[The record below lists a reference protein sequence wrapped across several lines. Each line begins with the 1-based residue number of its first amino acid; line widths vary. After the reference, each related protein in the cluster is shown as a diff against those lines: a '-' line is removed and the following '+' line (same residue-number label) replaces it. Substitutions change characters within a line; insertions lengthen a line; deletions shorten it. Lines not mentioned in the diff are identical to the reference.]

1 MSKFDDIKEALHRRF
16 GKEDE
21 PSDGNASMTE
31 GTDETVYGIKRK
43 FLYMGVGVLVVGFI
57 SFMYFS
63 SATDDL
69 QNKKQQDQH
78 KEEAANQQQLS
89 GKNGMPNDY
98 EQLQQMNAK
107 RMGQNP
113 QQPPAGKADNG
124 TAANNSNG
132 QQQAQNPPP
141 AATLPQIPQRS
152 YSQNFVPTV
161 SAPKFTPPAAAPVAG
176 AKEDKEKYSSAISFG
191 VGGKDDNKGTQ
202 VADAGTSAPTA
213 GLGANSV
220 MPTSYDGADPAS
232 SLIAGTVAYTPL
244 TPNSLQAGTVI
255 PAVLLNGVNTE
266 LGGQVIAQVEC
277 DVYDS
282 MTGATVLIPS
292 GSRLIGKYDNNV
304 KGGQGRVAITWQ
316 QLQLPTGGS
325 YALGNSMIAA
335 DLAGYAGLPGHV
347 HSHSGSKW
355 RAGIFTTALAAL
367 GAIATNTNANTA
379 NNTYTTG
386 QLAQQGAM
394 SNLINSAS
402 NIFNSSINQN
412 SQPSIS
418 VKPGSEFAVYVTQ
431 TIQLN
436 PYTTAPSF

>member
-1 MSKFDDIKEALHRRF
+1 M
-16 GKEDE
+16 
-21 PSDGNASMTE
+21 
-31 GTDETVYGIKRK
+31 
-43 FLYMGVGVLVVGFI
+43 
-57 SFMYFS
+57 
-63 SATDDL
+63 
-69 QNKKQQDQH
+69 
-78 KEEAANQQQLS
+78 
-89 GKNGMPNDY
+89 
-98 EQLQQMNAK
+98 
-107 RMGQNP
+107 
-113 QQPPAGKADNG
+113 
-124 TAANNSNG
+124 
-132 QQQAQNPPP
+132 
-141 AATLPQIPQRS
+141 
-152 YSQNFVPTV
+152 
-161 SAPKFTPPAAAPVAG
+161 
-176 AKEDKEKYSSAISFG
+176 
-191 VGGKDDNKGTQ
+191 
-202 VADAGTSAPTA
+202 
-213 GLGANSV
+213 
-220 MPTSYDGADPAS
+220 
-232 SLIAGTVAYTPL
+232 
-244 TPNSLQAGTVI
+244 
-255 PAVLLNGVNTE
+255 
-266 LGGQVIAQVEC
+266 
-277 DVYDS
+277 
-282 MTGATVLIPS
+282 
-292 GSRLIGKYDNNV
+292 
-304 KGGQGRVAITWQ
+304 AITWQ

>member
-1 MSKFDDIKEALHRRF
+1 
-16 GKEDE
+16 
-21 PSDGNASMTE
+21 
-31 GTDETVYGIKRK
+31 
-43 FLYMGVGVLVVGFI
+43 
-57 SFMYFS
+57 
-63 SATDDL
+63 
-69 QNKKQQDQH
+69 
-78 KEEAANQQQLS
+78 
-89 GKNGMPNDY
+89 
-98 EQLQQMNAK
+98 
-107 RMGQNP
+107 
-113 QQPPAGKADNG
+113 
-124 TAANNSNG
+124 
-132 QQQAQNPPP
+132 
-141 AATLPQIPQRS
+141 
-152 YSQNFVPTV
+152 
-161 SAPKFTPPAAAPVAG
+161 
-176 AKEDKEKYSSAISFG
+176 
-191 VGGKDDNKGTQ
+191 
-202 VADAGTSAPTA
+202 
-213 GLGANSV
+213 
-220 MPTSYDGADPAS
+220 
-232 SLIAGTVAYTPL
+232 
-244 TPNSLQAGTVI
+244 
-255 PAVLLNGVNTE
+255 
-266 LGGQVIAQVEC
+266 
-277 DVYDS
+277 
-282 MTGATVLIPS
+282 MTGATVLIPA

-379 NNTYTTG
+379 NNTYTSG